1 MRFFRSL
8 RDEQGVQ
15 TLEWVAL
22 ALVILALIGGG
33 AYFLARPSRGV
44 GESVTDVITAMFSCL
59 ADEKACGL
67 GETGMAKGARCL
79 AEPLACPG
87 QIFSCV
93 VYRSCRGDEPW
104 MVVGLMPWVAG
115 LLLPV
120 LYMLYIFF
128 ISAKGGGVPQA
139 LPRTSKPWWKIAGNM
154 IFEWLDEAVSIFQG
168 VRDAWKLH
176 HLKFVKRPQKFISVR
191 VNTPPGTRIAYRVR
205 VKKMGFNFTGTRYKV
220 TTVGWRTFK
229 GLLKNALS
237 KGALLINM
245 GVSVVQNL
253 WFFGTNPEEG
263 ATFWDRTIRNPRFWI
278 STAVDFGLAVATGV
292 AAAAIVGGIAAG
304 AAAMGVATP
313 LWVAVFATAM
323 VGVGLGW
330 GLDRMGVPD
339 KIKKWINHK
348 ILGR

>member
-1 MRFFRSL
+1 
-8 RDEQGVQ
+8 
-15 TLEWVAL
+15 
-22 ALVILALIGGG
+22 
-33 AYFLARPSRGV
+33 
-44 GESVTDVITAMFSCL
+44 
-59 ADEKACGL
+59 
-67 GETGMAKGARCL
+67 
-79 AEPLACPG
+79 
-87 QIFSCV
+87 
-93 VYRSCRGDEPW
+93 
-104 MVVGLMPWVAG
+104 
-115 LLLPV
+115 
-120 LYMLYIFF
+120 
-128 ISAKGGGVPQA
+128 
-139 LPRTSKPWWKIAGNM
+139 
-154 IFEWLDEAVSIFQG
+154 
-168 VRDAWKLH
+168 
-176 HLKFVKRPQKFISVR
+176 
-191 VNTPPGTRIAYRVR
+191 
-205 VKKMGFNFTGTRYKV
+205 MGFNFTGTRYKV

>member
-1 MRFFRSL
+1 MDLVKLFFRNDDHQL
-8 RDEQGVQ
+8 VAWRIDDEILSFSEGRARCADPGV
-15 TLEWVAL
+15 
-22 ALVILALIGGG
+22 GGACAG
-33 AYFLARPSRGV
+33 DPGADWGVAYFLARPSRGV

-120 LYMLYIFF
+120 LYIFF

-205 VKKMGFNFTGTRYKV
+205 VKK
-220 TTVGWRTFK
+220 W
-229 GLLKNALS
+229 
-237 KGALLINM
+237 
-245 GVSVVQNL
+245 VSISR
-253 WFFGTNPEEG
+253 
-263 ATFWDRTIRNPRFWI
+263 ARDIR
-278 STAVDFGLAVATGV
+278 
-292 AAAAIVGGIAAG
+292 
-304 AAAMGVATP
+304 
-313 LWVAVFATAM
+313 
-323 VGVGLGW
+323 
-330 GLDRMGVPD
+330 
-339 KIKKWINHK
+339 
-348 ILGR
+348 